1 MKTRRSLILDEADR
15 WLFTVVLLVSLY
27 LTFRGH
33 NAPGGGFIGGLVAS
47 AAFVLRYL
55 AQRHSVDRIYDIF
68 RPHIILGIGLLIS
81 TVTAIAP
88 VLVGD
93 SMLES
98 HIWKTNIPVF
108 GDIKIV
114 SSTFFDIGVYLLVI
128 GVVLSILVALGV
140 NQDADDID
148 NFDIDNFDINSPD
161 ANSSGNE
168 TGNMA

>member
-1 MKTRRSLILDEADR
+1 MKTRRSLVLDEADR
-15 WLFTVVLLVSLY
+15 WLFTVVLLVSVY
-27 LTFRGH
+27 LLFRGH

-68 RPHIILGIGLLIS
+68 RPNVILGLGLLIA
-81 TVTAIAP
+81 TVTALVPI
-88 VLVGD
+88 LVGGAL
-93 SMLES
+93 LES
-98 HIWKTNIPVF
+98 HIWKADIPVV

-140 NQDADDID
+140 NQDDDDID
-148 NFDIDNFDINSPD
+148 NFDNGENHVDTH
-161 ANSSGNE
+161 E
-168 TGNMA
+168 TEQPS

>member
-1 MKTRRSLILDEADR
+1 MKTRRSLVLDEADR
-15 WLFTVVLLVSLY
+15 WLFTVVLLVSVY

-55 AQRHSVDRIYDIF
+55 AQRHSVDRIYEVF
-68 RPHIILGIGLLIS
+68 RPHVILGLGLLVA
-81 TVTAIAP
+81 TVTALAP
-88 VLVGD
+88 ILVGD
-93 SMLES
+93 TLLES
-98 HIWKTNIPVF
+98 HIWKADIPVF

-140 NQDADDID
+140 NQDDDDID
-148 NFDIDNFDINSPD
+148 NFDNGENHVDTH
-161 ANSSGNE
+161 E
-168 TGNMA
+168 TEQPS